1 MTRYCARIKR
11 AYISEQT
18 SNGKSQSNTAS
29 KLSRTRGLIPFK
41 KGDPRI
47 NRNGRPKSFDE
58 VRALA
63 QQVAHEGANTI
74 KILRILRDWAGSDD
88 VTKQRAFV
96 EYAFGKVPDKLE
108 TTGLENKTTLVLH
121 FDHERGV
128 TNGSAPI
135 ESDQRA

>member
-1 MTRYCARIKR
+1 MDETR
-11 AYISEQT
+11 
-18 SNGKSQSNTAS
+18 NGTRQSNTAS

-47 NRNGRPKSFDE
+47 NRKGRPKSFDE

-63 QQVAHEGANTI
+63 QELAHENENGRPAIINV
-74 KILRILRDWAGSDD
+74 LRRWKNSPEPSLQ
-88 VTKQRAFV
+88 KAFV

-128 TNGSAPI
+128 T
-135 ESDQRA
+135 QQ